1 MPRAMRRR
9 DRAIGPDQALRI
21 LEQGVFGVLSTVSAQ
36 GQPYGAPLHYCLLD
50 GAIYFHCAPEGRK
63 LDHLAHDPR
72 VSFCVVSSHQ
82 VLPEQFS
89 TRYESVVVQGRA
101 SEAFGDEKQMA
112 LEGLVDKYS
121 PRFRAQGL
129 DYIAKLGH
137 KTRVFRIAIDSLSG
151 KSRPA

>member
-1 MPRAMRRR
+1 MPREMRRK
-9 DRAIGPDQALRI
+9 DRAIGPDEALRI
-21 LEQGVFGVLSTVSAQ
+21 LREGVFGVLSTVSAQ

-63 LDHLAHDPR
+63 LDNLAHDPR
-72 VSFCVVSSHQ
+72 VSFCVVGSHQ

-101 SEAFGDEKQMA
+101 SEAIGVEKHRA
-112 LEGLVDKYS
+112 LEGLIDKYS
-121 PRFRAQGL
+121 AQFRTQGL

-137 KTRVFRIAIDSLSG
+137 KTRVFKISLDAVSG
-151 KSRPA
+151 KRRAA